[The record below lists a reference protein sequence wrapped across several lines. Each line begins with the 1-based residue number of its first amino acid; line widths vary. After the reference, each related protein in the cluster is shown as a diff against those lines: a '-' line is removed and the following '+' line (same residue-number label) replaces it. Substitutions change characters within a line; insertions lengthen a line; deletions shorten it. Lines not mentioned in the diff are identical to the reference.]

1 MKQETKTKTR
11 LERNDT
17 FLFYLFSLIQN
28 GNDGKKASNAEEL
41 EEVRTR
47 CRYECAYNFPAMV
60 LFVGAPGFKD
70 VLYKTFSGLASDP
83 CPLVR
88 ATIASGLHEL
98 AKILDAASFN
108 LTKTQISDLFGDNDI
123 TVLEAMVG
131 NMVHVIDALAR

>member
-1 MKQETKTKTR
+1 MKICLSFFPLSFFFGRKKKPDYTLVLL
-11 LERNDT
+11 LESFNLNV
-17 FLFYLFSLIQN
+17 FFPQ
-28 GNDGKKASNAEEL
+28 
-41 EEVRTR
+41 
-47 CRYECAYNFPAMV
+47 CAYNFPAMV

-70 VLYKTFSGLASDP
+70 VLYKTFSALASDR

-88 ATIASGLHEL
+88 ATIASSLHEL

-123 TVLEAMVG
+123 TVLEPMVG